1 MVAMSTAATAAQ
13 IKWPAGVTASPG
25 FQNVIAAARQPGTNL
40 FVTGRAGT
48 GKSTLLRCLK
58 ANLPQKTAVL
68 APTGLAAVNVQ
79 GQTIHSFFGFPP
91 QLITP
96 EIVKKCRRAALF
108 KHLETLI
115 IDEVSMVRADLMQG
129 IDQALRMTRKEPNK
143 PFGGVQIIAMGDLH
157 QLSPVIRDRETQ
169 QHFHEQFGGIYFFHA
184 PVCQSEPFALMELTQ
199 VFRQQDEVF
208 IRTLNAFR
216 EGQPSRD
223 DFDILNERV
232 APFRSIPGN
241 ADYTVLTTINNSAD
255 SMNRNF
261 LGDLKGPASR
271 FEAIV
276 TGKFDKSAYPTDES
290 LELKEGSKVVML
302 RNDPDKRW
310 VNGTLAV
317 ISKLRG
323 QTVWVEVAGEEHE
336 LEPVT
341 WENAGYEYDAD
352 SDEMKQSVVGTF
364 RQLPVRLAW
373 ALTIHKSQ
381 GMTLDKVYIDFG
393 RGTFAHGQAYVA
405 LSRARSLSGLGLAR
419 HVRQSDI
426 IFDRAALDY
435 RRLFDRA
442 A

>member
-1 MVAMSTAATAAQ
+1 MAAMSTAAAAAH
-13 IKWPAGVTASPG
+13 IKWPAGVQPSTG
-25 FQNVIAAARQPGTNL
+25 FSAVIEAARQPEANL

-48 GKSTLLRCLK
+48 GKSTLLRCLR

-91 QLITP
+91 QLITAD
-96 EIVKKCRRAALF
+96 IVKKCRRAGLF

-115 IDEVSMVRADLMQG
+115 IDEISMVRADLMQG
-129 IDQALRMTRKEPNK
+129 IDQALRMTRKQPAK
-143 PFGGVQIIAMGDLH
+143 PFGGVQVIAMGDLH
-157 QLSPVIRDRETQ
+157 QLAPVIRDRETQ
-169 QHFHEQFGGIYFFHA
+169 QFFHETFGGIYFFHA
-184 PVCQSEPFALMELTQ
+184 PVCQDQPFGLMELGH
-199 VFRQQDEVF
+199 VYRQQDEVF

-241 ADYTVLTTINNSAD
+241 ADYTVLTTINNAAD
-255 SMNRNF
+255 SMNRGF
-261 LGDLKGPASR
+261 LNDLKGSVSC
-271 FEAIV
+271 FNAIV
-276 TGKFDKSAYPTDES
+276 TGKFDKSAYPTDEN

-310 VNGTLAV
+310 VNGTLAH
-317 ISKLRG
+317 ISKIRG
-323 QTVWVEVAGEEHE
+323 QTVWVEIAGEEHE

-341 WENAGYEYDAD
+341 WENAGYEYDPD
-352 SDEMKQSVVGTF
+352 TDEMKQTVVGTF

-381 GMTLDKVYIDFG
+381 GMTLEKVYIDFG

-405 LSRARSLSGLGLAR
+405 LSRARSLAGLALAR

-426 IFDRAALDY
+426 IFDPQALGY